1 MDDPENQGN
10 AEEKSKAELENPN
23 DLPKKKKKKPIKYKT
38 IVTFNKDLIPE
49 SVLTIRRCNNW
60 FLLKVHDNNEEEEFV
75 DTKNKKNLKKNFEG
89 YHVFFKVEL
98 FFQEKQIEILDLIL
112 ENDKEEMFESMRIYI
127 ERVILILTIVWKTF

>member
-49 SVLTIRRCNNW
+49 SVLTIRRCNN
-60 FLLKVHDNNEEEEFV
+60 
-75 DTKNKKNLKKNFEG
+75 
-89 YHVFFKVEL
+89 
-98 FFQEKQIEILDLIL
+98 
-112 ENDKEEMFESMRIYI
+112 
-127 ERVILILTIVWKTF
+127 